1 MMMMSVLS
9 VMGFTIGR
17 RWRIVHDG
25 YHSGPRQMVRETG
38 MSDAW
43 RSMSVA
49 DLGRGI
55 DAGEIDPRDLT
66 EVFLAA
72 MAAHPDTPRIYAR
85 ITAERARAGADLAAD
100 RARSGT
106 RLGPLDGVP
115 ISWKDNYDIAGE
127 VTEAGSM
134 LLKGKVATRDAAAF
148 KAATAAGL
156 VCLGKT
162 HMSELAF
169 SGLGVNPIT
178 ATPPNAIEP
187 ERAPGGSSS
196 GAAVSTALGL
206 AAAGIGSDTGG
217 SVRIPAG
224 WNGLAGLKT
233 TAGAISCEG
242 VVPLST
248 TLDTVGPLCRTVED
262 CGLLY
267 AAMAGLAQAVPTPAT
282 LSGTRFLIPETTV
295 LDDCDAEVAAAFEAA
310 LGALA
315 ASGATLTRAP
325 VPEFAEAFD
334 VAARLSAIVTTEG
347 WRIWG
352 ETIEANPGVMY
363 PLIEQRFRAGS
374 GGSVEGDHAALAEF
388 ARLSQAVQGR
398 IGTDGI
404 MLMPTAPCLP
414 PLVAKLLAD
423 DQYFAKRNLLALR
436 NTRLGNLLT
445 LSALTVPTAA
455 PMVGLML
462 VAGPGQEDRLLALGQ
477 AMEGVVG

>member
-1 MMMMSVLS
+1 
-9 VMGFTIGR
+9 
-17 RWRIVHDG
+17 
-25 YHSGPRQMVRETG
+25 

-43 RSMSVA
+43 RSMSAA
-49 DLGRGI
+49 DLGRAIG
-55 DAGEIDPRDLT
+55 AREIDPRDLA

-85 ITAERARAGADLAAD
+85 TTAQRARAGADAAAA

-115 ISWKDNYDIAGE
+115 ISWKDNYDIEGE

-134 LLKGKVATRDAAAF
+134 LLKGKVATSDATAF
-148 KAATAAGL
+148 AAATASGL

-178 ATPPNAIEP
+178 ATPPNACQP

-217 SVRIPAG
+217 SVRIPAA

-267 AAMAGLAQAVPTPAT
+267 AAMAGLPQETPAPAE
-282 LSGTRFLIPETTV
+282 LNGAKFLIPDTIV
-295 LDDCDAEVAAAFEAA
+295 LEGCDPEVAAAFDAA
-310 LGALA
+310 LGTLA
-315 ASGATLTRAP
+315 ASGAQFTRAP
-325 VPEFAEAFD
+325 VPEFTEVFD
-334 VAARLSAIVTTEG
+334 VAARISPVASTEG
-347 WRIWG
+347 WRLWG
-352 ETIEANPGVMY
+352 ETIEANPGVMF
-363 PLIEQRFRAGS
+363 PLIEQRFRTGM
-374 GGSVEGDHAALAEF
+374 GGSVEKDREAMAEF
-388 ARLSQAVQGR
+388 ARLSQAVQAR
-398 IGTDGI
+398 IEANGP

-414 PLVAKLLAD
+414 PPVAALLAD
-423 DQYFAKRNLLALR
+423 DDYYVERNLLALR
-436 NTRLGNLLT
+436 NTRLGNNLI
-445 LSALTVPTAA
+445 LSALTVPMAT
-455 PMVGLML
+455 PMTGLML

-477 AMEGVVG
+477 AIEGVLG

>member
-1 MMMMSVLS
+1 MSNK
-9 VMGFTIGR
+9 
-17 RWRIVHDG
+17 
-25 YHSGPRQMVRETG
+25 
-38 MSDAW
+38 W
-43 RSMSVA
+43 RSMSAA

-55 DAGEIDPRDLT
+55 GAGEIDPRDLT
-66 EVFLAA
+66 EVFLTA

-85 ITAERARAGADLAAD
+85 TTPGRARPGADAAAERAK
-100 RARSGT
+100 SST

-134 LLKGKVATRDAAAF
+134 LLKGKVATRDAPAF
-148 KAATAAGL
+148 AAATAAGL

-187 ERAPGGSSS
+187 DRAPGGSSS

-217 SVRIPAG
+217 SVRIPAV

-262 CGLLY
+262 CALLY
-267 AAMAGLAQAVPTPAT
+267 AAMAGLPQRVPAPAELT
-282 LSGTRFLIPETTV
+282 GTRFLVPETVV
-295 LDDCDAEVAAAFEAA
+295 LDDCDAEVAAAFEVTLDA
-310 LGALA
+310 LVKAGAH
-315 ASGATLTRAP
+315 LTHAP
-325 VPEFAEAFD
+325 VPEIAETYD
-334 VAARLSAIVTTEG
+334 VAARIAGIVNTEG

-352 ETIEANPGVMY
+352 ETIEAKPGVMF
-363 PLIEQRFRAGS
+363 PLIEQRFRTGM
-374 GGSVEGDHAALAEF
+374 GGSIEKDREALAEF
-388 ARLSQAVQGR
+388 SRLSQAVQGR
-398 IGTDGI
+398 MEADGP
-404 MLMPTAPCLP
+404 MLMPTSPCLP
-414 PLVAKLLAD
+414 PPVADLLAD
-423 DQYFAKRNLLALR
+423 DDYYAKRNMLALR

-445 LSALTVPTAA
+445 LSALTVPTSA

-462 VAGPGQEDRLLALGQ
+462 VGGPRQEGRLLALGQ
-477 AMEGVVG
+477 AVEQIFLLR

>member
-1 MMMMSVLS
+1 
-9 VMGFTIGR
+9 
-17 RWRIVHDG
+17 
-25 YHSGPRQMVRETG
+25 
-38 MSDAW
+38 MSDDW
-43 RSMSVA
+43 RTMSA
-49 DLGRGI
+49 AGLGRAIG
-55 DAGEIDPRDLT
+55 AREIDPRDLA
-66 EVFLAA
+66 EIFLGA
-72 MAAHPDTPRIYAR
+72 MSAHPDTPRIYAR
-85 ITAERARAGADLAAD
+85 TTPERARAGAGAAAA

-115 ISWKDNYDIAGE
+115 ISWKDNFDIAGE

-148 KAATAAGL
+148 AAATAAGL

-169 SGLGVNPIT
+169 SSLGVNPIT
-178 ATPPNAIEP
+178 ATPPNAFEP
-187 ERAPGGSSS
+187 DRAPGGSSS

-233 TAGAISCEG
+233 TAGAIPCEG

-267 AAMAGLAQAVPTPAT
+267 AIMAGLPPEAPAAADLT
-282 LSGTRFLIPETTV
+282 GARFLIPETVV
-295 LDDCDAEVAAAFEAA
+295 LDGCDAEVATAFEVA
-310 LGALA
+310 LDALA
-315 ASGATLTRAP
+315 EAGAQLTRAP

-334 VAARLSAIVTTEG
+334 VAARLSPIVTTEG

-352 ETIEANPGVMY
+352 ETIEANPGVMF
-363 PLIEQRFRAGS
+363 PLIEQRFRAGMD
-374 GGSVEGDHAALAEF
+374 GSVETDREALAEY
-388 ARLSQAVQGR
+388 ARLSQALQGR
-398 IGTDGI
+398 MAGDGP
-404 MLMPTAPCLP
+404 MLMPTSPCLP
-414 PLVAKLLAD
+414 SPVADLLAD
-423 DQYFAKRNLLALR
+423 EDYFSKRNLLALR

-445 LSALTVPTAA
+445 LSALTVPTAT

>member
-1 MMMMSVLS
+1 
-9 VMGFTIGR
+9 
-17 RWRIVHDG
+17 
-25 YHSGPRQMVRETG
+25 
-38 MSDAW
+38 MSDEW
-43 RSMSVA
+43 RRMSAA
-49 DLGRGI
+49 DLGRAIG
-55 DAGEIDPRDLT
+55 AREIDPRDLA
-66 EVFLAA
+66 EVFLGA

-85 ITAERARAGADLAAD
+85 TMPERARAGADAAAR

-134 LLKGKVATRDAAAF
+134 LLAGKVADRDAAAF
-148 KAATAAGL
+148 AAATAVGL

-169 SGLGVNPIT
+169 SGLGVNPMT

-187 ERAPGGSSS
+187 QRAPGGSSS

-217 SVRIPAG
+217 SVRIPAA

-233 TAGAISCEG
+233 TVGAISTAG

-248 TLDTVGPLCRTVED
+248 TLDTVGPLARTVED

-267 AAMAGLAQAVPTPAT
+267 AAMAGLPPEVPAPAA
-282 LSGTRFLIPETTV
+282 LSGARFLIPETVV
-295 LDDCDAEVAAAFEAA
+295 LEGCDPEVTAAFEAA
-310 LGALA
+310 LDTLA
-315 ASGATLTRAP
+315 EAGATFTRARA
-325 VPEFAEAFD
+325 PEFAEAFD
-334 VAARLSAIVTTEG
+334 VAARISPIVTTEG

-352 ETIEANPGVMY
+352 ETIEANPGVMF
-363 PLIEQRFRAGS
+363 PLIEQRFRFGI
-374 GGSVEGDHAALAEF
+374 GGSVETDREALAEY
-388 ARLSQAVQGR
+388 ARLSQAVQARMAEHGP
-398 IGTDGI
+398 
-404 MLMPTAPCLP
+404 MLMPTSPCLP
-414 PLVAKLLAD
+414 PPVADLLAD
-423 DQYFAKRNLLALR
+423 EEYFIERNLLALR

-445 LSALTVPTAA
+445 LCALTVPMAT
-455 PMVGLML
+455 PMTGLML

-477 AMEGVVG
+477 AMERVVG

>member
-1 MMMMSVLS
+1 
-9 VMGFTIGR
+9 
-17 RWRIVHDG
+17 
-25 YHSGPRQMVRETG
+25 
-38 MSDAW
+38 MSDEW
-43 RSMSVA
+43 RRMSAA
-49 DLGRGI
+49 DLGRAIG
-55 DAGEIDPRDLT
+55 AREIDPRDLA
-66 EVFLAA
+66 EVFLGA

-85 ITAERARAGADLAAD
+85 TMPERARAGADGAAR

-134 LLKGKVATRDAAAF
+134 LLAGKVADRDAAAF
-148 KAATAAGL
+148 AAATAVGL

-169 SGLGVNPIT
+169 SGLGVNPMT
-178 ATPPNAIEP
+178 ATPPNACQP

-217 SVRIPAG
+217 SVRIPAA

-233 TAGAISCEG
+233 TVGAISTAG

-248 TLDTVGPLCRTVED
+248 TLDTVGPLARTVED

-267 AAMAGLAQAVPTPAT
+267 AAMAGLPPEVPAPAA
-282 LSGTRFLIPETTV
+282 LNGARFLIPETVV
-295 LDDCDAEVAAAFEAA
+295 LEGCDPEVTAAFEAA
-310 LGALA
+310 LDTLA
-315 ASGATLTRAP
+315 EAGATLTRTRA
-325 VPEFAEAFD
+325 PEFAEAFD
-334 VAARLSAIVTTEG
+334 VAARISPIVTTEG

-352 ETIEANPGVMY
+352 ETIEANPGVMF
-363 PLIEQRFRAGS
+363 PLIEQRFRFGI
-374 GGSVEGDHAALAEF
+374 GGSVETDREALAEY
-388 ARLSQAVQGR
+388 ARLSQAVQARMTEHGP
-398 IGTDGI
+398 
-404 MLMPTAPCLP
+404 MLMPTSPCLP
-414 PLVAKLLAD
+414 PPVAELLAD
-423 DQYFAKRNLLALR
+423 EEYFIERNLLALR

-445 LSALTVPTAA
+445 LSALTVPTAT

-462 VAGPGQEDRLLALGQ
+462 VAGPGQEDLVLALGQ
-477 AMEGVVG
+477 GVEGVVG

>member
-1 MMMMSVLS
+1 
-9 VMGFTIGR
+9 
-17 RWRIVHDG
+17 
-25 YHSGPRQMVRETG
+25 
-38 MSDAW
+38 MSDHW
-43 RSMSVA
+43 RTMSA
-49 DLGRGI
+49 AGLGRAIG
-55 DAGEIDPRDLT
+55 AGEIDPRDLA

-72 MAAHPDTPRIYAR
+72 MSAHPDTDRIYAR
-85 ITAERARAGADLAAD
+85 TTPARARAGADAAAA

-106 RLGPLDGVP
+106 RLGPLDGVA
-115 ISWKDNYDIAGE
+115 ISWKDNYDIEGE

-134 LLKGKVATRDAAAF
+134 LLKGKVAARDAAAF
-148 KAATAAGL
+148 AAATASGL

-187 ERAPGGSSS
+187 ARAPGGSSS

-267 AAMAGLAQAVPTPAT
+267 AAMAGLAQRVPGPAELT
-282 LSGTRFLIPETTV
+282 GARFLIPESVV
-295 LDDCDAEVAAAFEAA
+295 LEGCDPEVAAAFEAA
-310 LGALA
+310 LDALA
-315 ASGATLTRAP
+315 QAGAHLTRAP
-325 VPEFAEAFD
+325 VPELDEALD
-334 VAARLSAIVTTEG
+334 VAARLSAVVTTEG
-347 WRIWG
+347 WRLWG

-363 PLIEQRFRAGS
+363 PLIEQRFRAGM
-374 GGSVEGDHAALAEF
+374 GGSVEGDREAFAEY
-388 ARLSQAVQGR
+388 ARLSRAVQGR
-398 IGTDGI
+398 MAGGGP
-404 MLMPTAPCLP
+404 MLMPTSPCLP
-414 PLVAKLLAD
+414 PLVADLLAD
-423 DQYFAKRNLLALR
+423 DEYFSKRNLLGLR

-445 LSALTVPTAA
+445 LSALTLPSAVPMA
-455 PMVGLML
+455 GLML
-462 VAGPGQEDRLLALGQ
+462 VAGPGQEELLLALGQ